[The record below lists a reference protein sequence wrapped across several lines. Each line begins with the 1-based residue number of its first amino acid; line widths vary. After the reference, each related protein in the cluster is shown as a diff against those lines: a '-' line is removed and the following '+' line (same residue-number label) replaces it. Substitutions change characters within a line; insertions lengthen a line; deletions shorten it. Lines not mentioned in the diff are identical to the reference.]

1 MADAICIARD
11 TTSTTTRIT
20 THRRLAALGR
30 RHLHSKGHHFNN
42 NKNHNTQEVSGA
54 WQTPF
59 A

>member
-30 RHLHSKGHHFNN
+30 RIRDITKEASIACNSCHLAA
-42 NKNHNTQEVSGA
+42 NKYTGLA
-54 WQTPF
+54 
-59 A
+59 